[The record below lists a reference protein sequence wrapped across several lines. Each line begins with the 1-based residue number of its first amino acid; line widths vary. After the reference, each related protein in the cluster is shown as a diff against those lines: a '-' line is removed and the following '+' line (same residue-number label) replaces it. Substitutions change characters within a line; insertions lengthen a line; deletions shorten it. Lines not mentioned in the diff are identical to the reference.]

1 MEILSKLIDL
11 PYPDYESIINNFNSD
26 KEVLCNNEE
35 LTSMLKRVQ
44 FFARDNSDVRN
55 GANFYFKD
63 NCLEVKAISDQAKV
77 KEKMSIVKKGDDV
90 SIALNVKFVLDYLNQ
105 IEKNSILKLSD
116 SDSAVLLSE
125 EDNDN
130 FLCLT
135 MPLSLS

>member
-1 MEILSKLIDL
+1 
-11 PYPDYESIINNFNSD
+11 
-26 KEVLCNNEE
+26 
-35 LTSMLKRVQ
+35 
-44 FFARDNSDVRN
+44 
-55 GANFYFKD
+55 
-63 NCLEVKAISDQAKV
+63 
-77 KEKMSIVKKGDDV
+77 MSIVKKGDDV